1 MILPL
6 LTIRGSEIRQGVVAP
21 LLRHQVIDHVGV
33 EVEGRRRQ
41 SLHHDVREVI
51 REQHQVAARVVQKV
65 GVVLAL
71 IFPNLQ
77 SVKFLVHHI
86 DHCGKAFK
94 CTSFIRLCLYLSHE
108 ISLEPEL
115 ILDAESHHRLVVLL
129 GRIANLLKFEGTL
142 TQDTRENV
150 P

>member
-1 MILPL
+1 MLKMTSNSKWYQMVLPP
-6 LTIRGSEIRQGVVAP
+6 LTIRGSKIWQGVVAP

-71 IFPNLQ
+71 IFAYLPSSSL
-77 SVKFLVHHI
+77 
-86 DHCGKAFK
+86 
-94 CTSFIRLCLYLSHE
+94 FIT
-108 ISLEPEL
+108 L
-115 ILDAESHHRLVVLL
+115 ITVEKLPILRHS
-129 GRIANLLKFEGTL
+129 
-142 TQDTRENV
+142 
-150 P
+150 